1 MIVSIIDIFT
11 LAISTICFG
20 YAAKR
25 LNQEAKFFVY
35 FLFFA
40 IMVLPL
46 YLDYLIGKPD
56 YFSWPLGRVDYGFII
71 SYDDDLTR
79 IFYDLILIGS
89 QVVLLGIKGGVREN
103 GSVLDWLT
111 PGQLKSL
118 KIVIGIAACLP
129 VVLTVLLPLDN
140 RMLVTWG
147 WRDAGL
153 FSFEQGLYYKMEK
166 LSYIGIAASILML
179 YLNRKQITNL
189 ENILW
194 VVLAYMNICLEAK
207 RSILIFTAVLLL
219 AFAVG
224 HMQKKDLPKLFTGI
238 LVVAAAVVALS
249 VFVKTQYRGYGESGF
264 AAIYGNLR
272 VDYFRD
278 DTVKMLIYSV
288 LHPDAVQVLNY
299 PFQSYI
305 MQIGYIFPLDF
316 MSLDRLGYNT
326 YFTCA
331 LVHQP
336 ISSGLSYTTTSC
348 MDELIANFGYA
359 GMFLI
364 PVFLIAVSRLADRQ
378 PYELKALV
386 YSALVLL
393 MMYSMNYIM
402 WYLESVAVILVM
414 CRFSLR
420 NSNAISNARKA
431 KR

>member
-1 MIVSIIDIFT
+1 MFVTIIDVFTLIVST
-11 LAISTICFG
+11 VCFG

-56 YFSWPLGRVDYGFII
+56 YLSWPLGRVDYGFIL
-71 SYDDDLTR
+71 SYDDSLTR
-79 IFYDLILIGS
+79 IICDLILLGS
-89 QVVLLGIKGGVREN
+89 QLVLLGIKGGRRESS
-103 GSVLDWLT
+103 SVLDWLT
-111 PGQLKSL
+111 PGQLGSL
-118 KIVIGIAACLP
+118 KIVIGIAAFLP

-153 FSFEQGLYYKMEK
+153 FSFDQGLYYKMEK

-179 YLNRKQITNL
+179 YLNRKHITNL
-189 ENILW
+189 ENIIW

-224 HMQKKDLPKLFTGI
+224 HMQKKDLPKLFTGV
-238 LVVAAAVVALS
+238 LVVAIAVIALS
-249 VFVKTQYRGYGESGF
+249 VFVKTQYRGYGDSGF

-288 LHPDAVQVLNY
+288 MHPEVVNVLDY

-316 MSLDRLGYNT
+316 LSLDRLGYNT

-348 MDELIANFGYA
+348 MDELIANFGYV
-359 GMFLI
+359 GMVLI
-364 PVFLIAVSRLADRQ
+364 PIFLLAISRLADRQ

-402 WYLESVAVILVM
+402 WYLEAIVVIMVL
-414 CRFSLR
+414 CRFSMK
-420 NSNAISNARKA
+420 NFNERKG
-431 KR
+431 KRKWQ